1 MSDVRLYYIYWS
13 YFWIFYPLI
22 HITLYVEYIMFV
34 IQSLTLVLYGDLT
47 CKYTSGMT
55 ILRLSYWTYAW
66 MDFSFAKPYATV

>member
-1 MSDVRLYYIYWS
+1 
-13 YFWIFYPLI
+13 
-22 HITLYVEYIMFV
+22 MFV